1 MRNLPH
7 KLMYLNPGSQLLA
20 ELFGELMESLV
31 GGALLEEVCHWEVA
45 LKVCSL
51 VLLSVLSSCL
61 LSAIEMWHLSFMLL
75 SLSCAFPAMGN
86 FLSLWNAFFL
96 MSLWSQCFYHSSRK
110 VTNTNTEH
118 VVGALS
124 DKVLHVSLDAI

>member
-1 MRNLPH
+1 M
-7 KLMYLNPGSQLLA
+7 
-20 ELFGELMESLV
+20 SL
-31 GGALLEEVCHWEVA
+31 EVA
-45 LKVCSL
+45 LKGCSL
-51 VLLSVLSSCL
+51 VLPSVLSSCL

-96 MSLWSQCFYHSSRK
+96 MSLWSQCFYHSSSK
-110 VTNTNTEH
+110 VTNTNIDH